1 MRRLVTHTKNTA
13 KKFWATLTL
22 MSVELIVVLIL
33 FVLSFF
39 VFVFIARRIFWQ
51 KKDEFDYAV
60 FNFMKPLIS
69 ELRTDAM
76 EFFTFLGTH
85 TFLIPMNLLLIGYFL
100 FIKPHRWYSITIP
113 VVSLGGVSLMF
124 ILKNLFGRPR
134 PDDPLLR
141 TVSGLSFPSGH
152 ALISVAFYGLLIYL
166 VWHNITNKFV
176 RWMLIVLL
184 LILILIIGLSRIY
197 LRVHYASDVLA
208 GFAMGTVWLILSIWV
223 VRKIERFTR
232 KEIAPVI
239 EEQII
244 TA

>member
-1 MRRLVTHTKNTA
+1 MRRFVKNTA

-22 MSVELIVVLIL
+22 LSVELIIILVL

-39 VFVFIARRIFWQ
+39 VFVFVARMIFWQ
-51 KKDEFDYAV
+51 KKEEFDFAV
-60 FNFMKPLIS
+60 FDFIKPLIS
-69 ELRTDAM
+69 ELRTDTM
-76 EFFTFLGTH
+76 EFFTQLGTH

-100 FIKPHRWYSITIP
+100 FIKRHRWYTITVP
-113 VVSLGGVSLMF
+113 VVSLGGLSLMF
-124 ILKNLFGRPR
+124 VLKNLFGRPR
-134 PDDPLLR
+134 PENPLLR

-166 VWHNITNKFV
+166 LWHNISNKIL
-176 RWMLIVLL
+176 RWFLIILFLIV
-184 LILILIIGLSRIY
+184 ILMIGASRIY

-208 GFAMGTVWLILSIWV
+208 GFAMGLIWLVLSIWT
-223 VRKIERFTR
+223 VRKIERYTR

-239 EEQII
+239 EEQTI

>member
-1 MRRLVTHTKNTA
+1 MRRFVRNTA

-22 MSVELIVVLIL
+22 LSVELIIVLVL

-39 VFVFIARRIFWQ
+39 VFVFLARRIFWQ
-51 KKDEFDYAV
+51 KKDEFDFAV
-60 FNFMKPLIS
+60 FDFIRPLIS
-69 ELRTDAM
+69 EFRTETM

-100 FIKPHRWYSITIP
+100 FIKRHRWYSITVP
-113 VVSLGGVSLMF
+113 VVSLGGLSLMF
-124 ILKNLFGRPR
+124 VLKNLFGRPR

-152 ALISVAFYGLLIYL
+152 ALISTAFYGLLIYL
-166 VWHNITNKFV
+166 LWHNISNKLL
-176 RWMLIVLL
+176 RWFLIILL
-184 LILILIIGLSRIY
+184 LIVILTIGLSRIY

-208 GFAMGTVWLILSIWV
+208 GFAMGLIWLVLSIFT
-223 VRKIERFTR
+223 VRRIERFTR

-239 EEQII
+239 EEQTI

>member
-1 MRRLVTHTKNTA
+1 MQRFVKNTA
-13 KKFWATLTL
+13 KKFWATITL
-22 MSVELIVVLIL
+22 LSVELIIILLL

-39 VFVFIARRIFWQ
+39 VFIFIARRIFWQ
-51 KKDEFDYAV
+51 KKDDFDFAV

-69 ELRTDAM
+69 ELRTDTM

-85 TFLIPMNLLLIGYFL
+85 TFLVPMNFLLIGYFL
-100 FIKPHRWYSITIP
+100 FIKRHRWYSITIP

-124 ILKNLFGRPR
+124 ILKNLFGRAR
-134 PDDPLLR
+134 PQDPLLS

-166 VWHNITNKFV
+166 VWHNISHKII
-176 RWMLIVLL
+176 RWVLIVLL
-184 LILILIIGLSRIY
+184 LVLILIIGLSRIY

-208 GFAMGTVWLILSIWV
+208 GFAMGIIWLVLSIWIL
-223 VRKIERFTR
+223 RKIERYTR

-239 EEQII
+239 EKETII
-244 TA
+244 A

>member
-1 MRRLVTHTKNTA
+1 MRRFVRNTA

-22 MSVELIVVLIL
+22 LSVELLIILVLFI
-33 FVLSFF
+33 LSFF
-39 VFVFIARRIFWQ
+39 VFVFLARRIFWQ
-51 KKDEFDYAV
+51 KKDEFDFAV
-60 FNFMKPLIS
+60 FDFMRPLIS
-69 ELRTDAM
+69 ELRTDTM

-85 TFLIPMNLLLIGYFL
+85 TFLIPMNCLLIAYFL
-100 FIKPHRWYSITIP
+100 FIKRHRWYSITIP
-113 VVSLGGVSLMF
+113 VVSIGGVSLMF

-134 PDDPLLR
+134 PEDPLLR

-166 VWHNITNKFV
+166 IWHNVKHKFF
-176 RWMLIVLL
+176 RWALIILLLMLILT
-184 LILILIIGLSRIY
+184 IGISRIY

-208 GFAMGTVWLILSIWV
+208 GFAMGLIWLVLSIWV
-223 VRKIERFTR
+223 VRRIERYTR

-239 EEQII
+239 EEQPV